1 MEVLFRR
8 LQSLLA
14 PSQVK
19 YFVIKIIYFFE
30 FHHDFLSVVLDIDT
44 HNFQDNLL
52 TVCSGLV
59 SSVVVGFGGRHLDGG
74 LCGIRQQ
81 FKFLCKVVLVYYLE
95 LACLRVFEKLLH
107 HAFSDLD
114 TRLVYLVVASADLH
128 PERVDPLEFL
138 FLQGSFESL

>member
-1 MEVLFRR
+1 MLT
-8 LQSLLA
+8 

-19 YFVIKIIYFFE
+19 YLVIEIIYFFE
-30 FHHDFLSVVLDIDT
+30 FHDDVLSVVLDIDT

-52 TVCSGLV
+52 TVCGRLV
-59 SSVVVGFGGRHLDGG
+59 DSAVGFRGRHLNGG

-81 FKFLCKVVLVYYLE
+81 FKLLCKVILVHYLE
-95 LACLRVFEKLLH
+95 LAGGRVFKKLLH
-107 HAFSDLD
+107 DTFSDLD
-114 TRLVYLVVASADLH
+114 TRLVDLVVASADLH